1 VKDLSKLKILI
12 TGGSSGIGKATAKEL
27 VIKGATVCITG
38 RDKKKLT
45 KVAANISAKS
55 IHFDVS
61 DYNIIESKILE
72 VKNMMNGIDVLVNNA
87 GIGEFSKIEDIDINQ
102 FQNVFSTNVFGLTM
116 VTQNVVKIFREQQ
129 SGTIINIGSTAA
141 LNGFAS
147 GSVYSSSKFALR
159 GLTSCWKQ
167 ELRRDNI
174 QVTLINPSEVTTA
187 FNNKSREERSEE
199 KNKLR
204 PRDVAHAIVSAIA
217 MDNRGFIP
225 ELDIWATNPF

>member
-1 VKDLSKLKILI
+1 MKDLSKLKILI

-27 VIKGATVCITG
+27 IIKGATVCITG
-38 RDKKKLT
+38 RDKKKLM
-45 KVAANISAKS
+45 KVASNISAKS

-187 FNNKSREERSEE
+187 FNNKSRVERSEE

>member
-1 VKDLSKLKILI
+1 MKDLSKLKILI

-38 RDKKKLT
+38 RDKKKLM

-187 FNNKSREERSEE
+187 FNNKSRLERSEE

-204 PRDVAHAIVSAIA
+204 PSDVAHAIVSAIA